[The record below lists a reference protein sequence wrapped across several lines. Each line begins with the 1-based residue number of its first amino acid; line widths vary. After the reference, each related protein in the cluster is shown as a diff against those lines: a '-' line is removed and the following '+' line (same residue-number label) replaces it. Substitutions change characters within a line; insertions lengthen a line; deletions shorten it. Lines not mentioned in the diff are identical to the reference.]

1 MDKRIS
7 ERMDKR
13 IAQIADKVLAECEQH
28 YQAGVV
34 AFLGPLRPLDYTCY
48 AVSLAAAA
56 AYEAGL
62 NAPRKPIPWRDVKRR
77 ASA

>member
-13 IAQIADKVLAECEQH
+13 IAQIADKVLDECEQH

-48 AVSLAAAA
+48 ACSLAAEA
-56 AYEAGL
+56 AYEAG
-62 NAPRKPIPWRDVKRR
+62 WRDAHAARTKQR
-77 ASA
+77 ARQVARV